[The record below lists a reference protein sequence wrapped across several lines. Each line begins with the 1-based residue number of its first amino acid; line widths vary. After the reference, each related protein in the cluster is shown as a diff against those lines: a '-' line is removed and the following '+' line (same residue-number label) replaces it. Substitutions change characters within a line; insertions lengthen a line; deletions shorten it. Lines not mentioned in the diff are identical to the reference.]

1 MLPCLMAVSLCL
13 LRSFYTG
20 IGIHELKDDGKLGP
34 EKEVQGFPDGAKI
47 NFVSW

>member
-1 MLPCLMAVSLCL
+1 MS

-20 IGIHELKDDGKLGP
+20 IGIHSLTDDGKLGP
-34 EKEVQGFPDGAKI
+34 EQEVHGFPDGAKI